1 MLSGLF
7 LLVSVSFR
15 KLALESLTLLS
26 EIIEVVVP
34 EGIEIGEFLVVLIF
48 ELVLLFSV
56 SGLHFIV

>member
-26 EIIEVVVP
+26 EIIEFVVP

-48 ELVLLFSV
+48 ELVLLFSM
-56 SGLHFIV
+56 SSLHFIV